1 MNGGMNA
8 PQRIPA
14 TPYARRLA
22 RERGFALSEIGGSG
36 PHGRITAA
44 DILAFVPK
52 PAPPVLAEPSV
63 SPLAAAAPVIAAPRA
78 VGAFQA
84 SVDLAALSALIVAS
98 GADLPADP
106 FLAKAAARAAGRHGR
121 LVLLRDPNGKAG
133 LVEDAAGLSPGAIAA
148 RHAEVTEADAAM
160 IVEIVSAAGIRP
172 VGASL
177 PPSAALRLIAVL
189 DGTWADLLLVYDEAE
204 IPTAEAAAML
214 AEIRA
219 LAEAPLRL
227 LV

>member
-1 MNGGMNA
+1 MNA

-22 RERGFALSEIGGSG
+22 RERGLPLSQIDGSG

-52 PAPPVLAEPSV
+52 PASPIAAEAPAPPV
-63 SPLAAAAPVIAAPRA
+63 APAVGAPRA

-84 SVDLAALSALIVAS
+84 SVDLVALSALIAAS

-106 FLAKAAARAAGRHGR
+106 FLAKAAARAAGIHGR
-121 LVLLRDPNGKAG
+121 ALFLRDRGGKAG
-133 LVEDAAGLSPGAIAA
+133 TVEDAAGLSPGAIVA
-148 RHAEVTEADAAM
+148 RHADGVEADAAM
-160 IVEIVSAAGIRP
+160 IVEIVRAAGIRP

-177 PPSAALRLIAVL
+177 PPSAALRLIAVI
-189 DGTWADLLLVYDEAE
+189 DGTWADLLLVHDEDA

-219 LAEAPLRL
+219 LTEAPLRL

>member
-1 MNGGMNA
+1 MSA

-22 RERGFALSEIGGSG
+22 RERGLALAEIGGSG

-52 PAPPVLAEPSV
+52 HAAPIAVEAPAP
-63 SPLAAAAPVIAAPRA
+63 AAPVAPLIAAPRA

-84 SVDLAALSALIVAS
+84 SVDLAALSALIAAS

-106 FLAKAAARAAGRHGR
+106 FLAKAAARATGRHGR
-121 LVLLRDPNGKAG
+121 VLLLRNPGGKAG
-133 LVEDAAGLSPGAIAA
+133 LVDDAAGLSPGAIVA
-148 RHAEVTEADAAM
+148 RHGEGTEADAAM
-160 IVEIVSAAGIRP
+160 IVEIVRAAGIRP

-189 DGTWADLLLVYDEAE
+189 DGTWAVLLLVHDEAAV
-204 IPTAEAAAML
+204 PTAEAAAML

>member
-1 MNGGMNA
+1 MNA
-8 PQRIPA
+8 PQRTPA

-22 RERGFALSEIGGSG
+22 RERGLPLAEIGGSG

-52 PAPPVLAEPSV
+52 PAPPIAAEAPAPAPPV
-63 SPLAAAAPVIAAPRA
+63 APVIVAPRA

-84 SVDLAALSALIVAS
+84 SADLAALSALIAAS
-98 GADLPADP
+98 GADLSADP
-106 FLAKAAARAAGRHGR
+106 FLAKAAARAAGSHGR
-121 LVLLRDPNGKAG
+121 ALLLRDRSGRG
-133 LVEDAAGLSPGAIAA
+133 GVIEDAAGLSPGAIVA
-148 RHAEVTEADAAM
+148 RHAEGTEADAAM
-160 IVEIVSAAGIRP
+160 IVEIVRAAGIRP

-177 PPSAALRLIAVL
+177 PPPAALRLIAVL
-189 DGTWADLLLVYDEAE
+189 DGTWADLLLVHDEDA
-204 IPTAEAAAML
+204 IPSAEAAAML
-214 AEIRA
+214 TEIRA

>member
-1 MNGGMNA
+1 MTA
-8 PQRIPA
+8 SQRIPA

-22 RERGFALSEIGGSG
+22 RERGLPLAEIGGSG
-36 PHGRITAA
+36 PRGRITAA

-52 PAPPVLAEPSV
+52 LAPPTAAEAPV
-63 SPLAAAAPVIAAPRA
+63 PPVAPVIAAPRA

-84 SVDLAALSALIVAS
+84 SVDLAALSALIAAS
-98 GADLPADP
+98 GADLPAGP
-106 FLAKAAARAAGRHGR
+106 FLAKTAARAAGSHGR
-121 LVLLRDPNGKAG
+121 VLLLRDPSGRAG
-133 LVEDAAGLSPGAIAA
+133 MVEDAAGLSPGAIAS
-148 RHAEVTEADAAM
+148 RHAEGTEADAAM
-160 IVEIVSAAGIRP
+160 IVEIVRAAGIRP

-177 PPSAALRLIAVL
+177 PPSAVLRLIAVL
-189 DGTWADLLLVYDEAE
+189 DGTWADLLLVHEEDA